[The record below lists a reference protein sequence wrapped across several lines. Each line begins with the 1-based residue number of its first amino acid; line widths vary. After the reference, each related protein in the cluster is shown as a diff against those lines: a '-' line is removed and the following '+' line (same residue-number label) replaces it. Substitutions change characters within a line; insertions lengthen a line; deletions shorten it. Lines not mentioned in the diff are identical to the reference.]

1 MLYYLK
7 ITIDESK
14 ILINFKKKGS
24 EIMVCILV
32 FETTNVSSLLKKNFS
47 SNFSLEEYGENLKIV
62 KSKTQR
68 ILRNLNN

>member
-1 MLYYLK
+1 MSQKFNYFGFKAIMQYALK
-7 ITIDESK
+7 SA
-14 ILINFKKKGS
+14 LWF
-24 EIMVCILV
+24 V

>member
-24 EIMVCILV
+24 EMSQKFNYFGFKAIMQYALKSAYGLYTCI
-32 FETTNVSSLLKKNFS
+32 
-47 SNFSLEEYGENLKIV
+47 
-62 KSKTQR
+62 
-68 ILRNLNN
+68 